1 MITKLTC
8 GWTCGLL
15 VRLIVRQDGL
25 HKEAQ
30 AAGMPAGAVPRMF
43 AAMTCGQ
50 EHVEAEALRLL
61 TRLWAPATARSGNG
75 PWELPKVGPGRPG
88 SDAADLQSQ
97 MAGHDAGSAGR
108 QAKSLCLA
116 PTGR

>member
-1 MITKLTC
+1 MRLM
-8 GWTCGLL
+8 
-15 VRLIVRQDGL
+15 VRHEDMQC
-25 HKEAQ
+25 KAQ

-50 EHVEAEALRLL
+50 EHVKAEALRLL
-61 TRLWAPATARSGNG
+61 TRLWAPATARSGHG

-88 SDAADLQSQ
+88 GDAADLQSQ
-97 MAGHDAGSAGR
+97 MAGYDAGSAGR